1 MLSWVIYGIKVS
13 QCEGLSLTV
22 WIVRCERLSLM
33 TGLNKFLGY
42 LATLTLDLVCSEHIC
57 SFTIFVYG
65 LAEYESNKQHFVVK
79 ILFVSMTM

>member
-1 MLSWVIYGIKVS
+1 
-13 QCEGLSLTV
+13 
-22 WIVRCERLSLM
+22 M